1 MVREWLS
8 YVHAGFF
15 CPINHVT
22 KVLPEAATK
31 QFLQVACAPALGL
44 VYHAGR
50 LFVTFKQ

>member
-22 KVLPEAATK
+22 KVLPEAVTK
-31 QFLQVACAPALGL
+31 QFLQVAALQHS
-44 VYHAGR
+44 VSSIMQAASS
-50 LFVTFKQ
+50 